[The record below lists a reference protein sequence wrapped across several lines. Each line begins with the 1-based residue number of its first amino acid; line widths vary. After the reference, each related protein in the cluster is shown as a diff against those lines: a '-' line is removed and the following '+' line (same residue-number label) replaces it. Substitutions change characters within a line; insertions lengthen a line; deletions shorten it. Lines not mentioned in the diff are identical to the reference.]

1 MTTDDAL
8 AAAVAAL
15 AARTGG
21 RWTGTATDLL
31 AALAEDVRPPTASG
45 LAMRLRRSDDALTA
59 AGIEVRRHRRDG
71 VRVLDVVA
79 TDRAV
84 TR

>member
-1 MTTDDAL
+1 MPDGDAL

-21 RWTGTATDLL
+21 RWTGTASELL
-31 AALAEDVRPPTASG
+31 AALDPAARPPTASG
-45 LAMRLRRSDDALTA
+45 LAMRLRRSGDALTA